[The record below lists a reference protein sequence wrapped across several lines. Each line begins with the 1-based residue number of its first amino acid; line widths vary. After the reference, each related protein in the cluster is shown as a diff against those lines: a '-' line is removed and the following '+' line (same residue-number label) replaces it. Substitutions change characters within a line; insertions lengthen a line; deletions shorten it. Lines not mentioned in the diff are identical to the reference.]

1 MADHVYKLVEIVGTS
16 HDGQEAAIKAAL
28 DRARQSIRNV
38 RWFEVI
44 AQRGYVEADGGI
56 YYQATLKVGFT
67 LDDAGND

>member
-16 HDGQEAAIKAAL
+16 HDGHDAAVKAAL
-28 DRARQSIRNV
+28 SRARETIRNI

-44 AQRGYVEADGGI
+44 GQRGYVEADGGI

-67 LDDAGND
+67 LEGGD